1 MDYSSDDNEY
11 DMWADLHNSSTNM
24 RDNHLPL
31 TTQLPTTQLPQLPA
45 RDRRLTFVKNRITEI
60 EQQIKEQQPST
71 NTNTNT
77 KYLSDLLQKFIQER
91 DTLENS
97 KES

>member
-60 EQQIKEQQPST
+60 IRLCSKNIKSR
-71 NTNTNT
+71 NTW
-77 KYLSDLLQKFIQER
+77 
-91 DTLENS
+91 
-97 KES
+97 